1 MMNRQSRMML
11 TAVLLV
17 LGWFGVACGSSF
29 EGTYSNLA
37 GNVVLELHSGGKA
50 DFTLM
55 GEMQSCIWK
64 ADSSKV
70 VLTCKGDS
78 VDFVRHDDGS
88 LSGPGFIGQMKKSK
102 S

>member
-1 MMNRQSRMML
+1 MNRQSRVML

-17 LGWFGVACGSSF
+17 LGLFAVACGSSF
-29 EGTYSNLA
+29 EGTYSNPA

-55 GEMQSCIWK
+55 GEMQSCTWK

-70 VLTCKGDS
+70 GLPA
-78 VDFVRHDDGS
+78 RA
-88 LSGPGFIGQMKKSK
+88 IR
-102 S
+102 